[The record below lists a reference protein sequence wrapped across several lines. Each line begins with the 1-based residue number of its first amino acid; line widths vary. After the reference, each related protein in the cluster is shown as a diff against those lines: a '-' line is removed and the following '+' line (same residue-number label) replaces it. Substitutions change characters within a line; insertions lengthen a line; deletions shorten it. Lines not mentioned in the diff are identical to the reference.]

1 LIRQR
6 AIIPILVVA
15 DIRRESLMMETMG
28 SGSAATFGLLSVTGI
43 DPAEPPI
50 EDVTDEHETTRPTVR
65 FLAVDDEVFVS
76 SALGTLQFIG

>member
-1 LIRQR
+1 
-6 AIIPILVVA
+6 
-15 DIRRESLMMETMG
+15 MMETMG
-28 SGSAATFGLLSVTGI
+28 SESAATFGLLSVTGI